1 MYQVPKFLKRD
12 GEALLFN
19 QEGEFVFYVPEKQFT
34 KSIATIEG
42 RYVSLLGLINYAIF
56 DEKGKHGGLRTF
68 KFPTIF
74 TCRPDKIEKIKNIKL
89 TEHIAPQDYRL
100 LRFKKGDQVVTSVKV
115 AQDVENSEQFYK
127 LFLSGDLPTTIPYD
141 KIQDYFLEN
150 IQLNGANY
158 GLNIQLMGIM
168 ISEAARKTND
178 PRTLFRHTNIKNMTE
193 YSLINVKDIPKYVS
207 PFTSITSENWDEAVM
222 NATLNKN
229 SNYSPLEK
237 LFTL

>member
-74 TCRPDKIEKIKNIKL
+74 TCRPDSIEKVKNIKL
-89 TEHIAPQDYRL
+89 TEHVAAQDYRL

-115 AQDVENSEQFYK
+115 AQDVENSE
-127 LFLSGDLPTTIPYD
+127 
-141 KIQDYFLEN
+141 
-150 IQLNGANY
+150 
-158 GLNIQLMGIM
+158 
-168 ISEAARKTND
+168 
-178 PRTLFRHTNIKNMTE
+178 
-193 YSLINVKDIPKYVS
+193 
-207 PFTSITSENWDEAVM
+207 
-222 NATLNKN
+222 
-229 SNYSPLEK
+229 
-237 LFTL
+237 